1 MKRVLMFP
9 DQARD
14 YLARMN
20 EASFKLGTMIDGLL
34 KLGQFGQQ
42 ALNLHP
48 VLLNSVVREVQ
59 AELIQGTAGRNI
71 DWRISELPSVNCDAS
86 LIKVVFVNLLSNALK
101 FTRRQSCAVI
111 EVGCAIEDGEQVIFV
126 ADNGEGFDMRHAE
139 NLFRIFQRLH
149 PKEQF
154 EGMGIGLA
162 TVQRVILRHGGRIW
176 ASAEGGKGA
185 RFCFTLPPADTPEPQ
200 PQERTANI
208 PVLFLTARRQES
220 DVARGFGY
228 GADDYL
234 MKPFNPFELSIRLER
249 IMSLRPEP
257 RVL

>member
-1 MKRVLMFP
+1 M
-9 DQARD
+9 
-14 YLARMN
+14 
-20 EASFKLGTMIDGLL
+20 
-34 KLGQFGQQ
+34 
-42 ALNLHP
+42 
-48 VLLNSVVREVQ
+48 
-59 AELIQGTAGRNI
+59 
-71 DWRISELPSVNCDAS
+71 
-86 LIKVVFVNLLSNALK
+86 
-101 FTRRQSCAVI
+101 
-111 EVGCAIEDGEQVIFV
+111 